1 MTKKTSLFLLL
12 LLFFT
17 GQQVFG
23 QTGRIS
29 GIITETNGSP
39 ILGASVL
46 IKGTSIGTISDLDGK
61 YSINVPDNKSILV
74 FSYIGYE
81 KQELKTGKQILNVV
95 LTETAKA
102 MDEVVVVGYGTQKK
116 VNLTGAVSSVSMKE
130 LEGKPVVNIVEALE
144 GTTPGLTIQQTNSQP
159 GSRPSINIR
168 GTNTLNN
175 NDPLVLI
182 DGMVGDIQN
191 VNPSD
196 IQNISVLKDASSTAI
211 YGSRASNGVILITTK
226 KGNKDRVTVNY
237 DFSYGTQG
245 VTSLPKPV
253 DSWIYCELRN
263 EALVNSGKSIAFTP
277 DQISAYRNG
286 GVNDKWINDIYKSSA
301 PQQSHN
307 FSISGG
313 NEKTSILFSVGYLN
327 QNSLFQGPG
336 FGLSR
341 YNGRLNI
348 ETQLTKKFKYGVNVA
363 YARNEVKDNAYWT
376 DWILEQVMRMP
387 PIYPIKVNGNYNY
400 PSGSNANSLARL
412 ETGGYSQNSND
423 DVSGSFNGE
432 FDIVDG
438 LKLKGMVG
446 GQLYNNRNH
455 ENRQAIQGSGDTENH
470 IKEYFDRNENL
481 TSNLILTYDK
491 KIGNHTFGALAG
503 VSYEGG
509 IDKSFQ
515 TLRKVDSPNF
525 DILANYQSTNV
536 DDQGWGSDWSIYSG
550 FARLNYNFKERYL
563 FEFNLRNDY
572 SSKFA
577 QGNRSGLF
585 PSLSGAWRISEEP
598 FYTNLSKNLPSL
610 KVRSS
615 WGLVGNNRISDY
627 AYIPSVSISNGG
639 YSFNNNVVNVSN
651 VSSVNT
657 NLKWETTSMFDLGA
671 DIGFLDNNLNFVF
684 DYFHNMT
691 YDILIGLPVPTTFGG
706 GNPIQNA
713 GKVQNQGWEASVNYK
728 FRTGKIQHSITA
740 NIFDSQNKVIDTHGQ
755 EWVNGSDIN
764 TIIKEGYSI
773 NSYYAYRSDGI
784 FQNAAEV
791 AAGPHLD
798 GVTPKPGDI
807 RYLDKNGDKIIN
819 ASDRFVLGN
828 PFPRYSFGINYSFN
842 YKGIDFSM
850 FWQGVGQRSV
860 WLRGESVEAFHNNN
874 EGPVFDFHIDRW
886 TPQNP
891 NASYPRLT
899 VGSESTNNAAKSDFW
914 IQNGAYI
921 RLKNIQL
928 GYTIPNSLTRKVG
941 IQRLRVFLSGQNLLT
956 LSKMVGGWDPET
968 TSTSG
973 GRIYPVSTVTSIGLN
988 LTL

>member
-728 FRTGKIQHSITA
+728 FRTGKIQHSISA
-740 NIFDSQNKVIDTHGQ
+740 NIFDSQNKVIDTHGH

-791 AAGPHLD
+791 ASGPHLE

-828 PFPRYSFGINYSFN
+828 PFPRYSFGLNYSIN
-842 YKGIDFSM
+842 CKGIDFSM

-886 TPQNP
+886 TPQNT

-928 GYTIPNSLTRKVG
+928 GYTIPQSLTRKVG
-941 IQRLRVFLSGQNLLT
+941 VQRLRLFLSGENLLT

-968 TSTSG
+968 TATSG
-973 GRIYPVSTVTSIGLN
+973 GRIYPVSTVTSFGLN

>member
-12 LLFFT
+12 LLFMT

-29 GIITETNGSP
+29 GTITEANGSP
-39 ILGASVL
+39 VLGASVL
-46 IKGTSIGTISDLDGK
+46 LKGTSIGTISDLDGK
-61 YSINVPDNKSILV
+61 YSINVPDNNSILV

-81 KQELKTGKQILNVV
+81 KQELKASRQILNVV

-159 GSRPSINIR
+159 GNRPSINIR
-168 GTNTLNN
+168 GNNTLNN

-226 KGNKDRVTVNY
+226 KGSKDKVTVNY

-277 DQISAYRNG
+277 EQINAYRNG

-313 NEKTSILFSVGYLN
+313 NEKTSILFSLGYLN
-327 QNSLFQGPG
+327 QNSLLQGPDY
-336 FGLSR
+336 GLSR

-363 YARNEVKDNAYWT
+363 YARNEVKDHAYWT

-387 PIYPIKVNGNYNY
+387 PIYPIKLNGNYNY

-432 FDIVDG
+432 FDIVEG

-455 ENRQAIQGSGDTENH
+455 ENRMAIPGSGDTENH
-470 IKEYFDRNENL
+470 IKEYFDRIENL

-491 KIGNHTFGALAG
+491 KIGNHTIGALVG
-503 VSYEGG
+503 TSYEGG

-598 FYTNLSKNLPSL
+598 FYANLGKNLPSL

-627 AYIPSVSISNGG
+627 AYIPSVSISSGG
-639 YSFNNNVVNVSN
+639 YSFNNNVVNVSS

-728 FRTGKIQHSITA
+728 FKTGKVQHSISA
-740 NIFDSQNKVIDTHGQ
+740 NVFDSQNKVIDTHGQ

>member
-1 MTKKTSLFLLL
+1 MRKKTSLFLLL

-29 GIITETNGSP
+29 GIISETNGSP

-61 YSINVPDNKSILV
+61 YTINVPDNKSILV

-81 KQELKTGKQILNVV
+81 KQELNSGKQILNVELV
-95 LTETAKA
+95 ETAKA

-226 KGNKDRVTVNY
+226 KGSKDKVTVNY

-327 QNSLFQGPG
+327 QNSLFQGPD

-455 ENRQAIQGSGDTENH
+455 ENRNAIQGIGDTENH

-491 KIGNHTFGALAG
+491 KKGNHTFGALAG

-627 AYIPSVSISNGG
+627 AYIPSVSISSGG
-639 YSFNNNVVNVSN
+639 YSFNNNVANVSS

-657 NLKWETTSMFDLGA
+657 NLKWETTSMFDLGT
-671 DIGFLDNNLNFVF
+671 DIGFFNNTLNFVF

-706 GNPIQNA
+706 GSPIQNA

-728 FRTGKIQHSITA
+728 FRTGKIQHSISA

-791 AAGPHLD
+791 ASGPHLE

-828 PFPRYSFGINYSFN
+828 PFPRYSFGFNYSINF
-842 YKGIDFSM
+842 KGIDFSM

-928 GYTIPNSLTRKVG
+928 GYTIPQSLTRKVG
-941 IQRLRVFLSGQNLLT
+941 VQRLRLFLSGENLLT

-968 TSTSG
+968 TATSG
-973 GRIYPVSTVTSIGLN
+973 GRIYPVSTVTSFGLN

>member
-12 LLFFT
+12 LLFMT

-81 KQELKTGKQILNVV
+81 KQELKAGKQILNVV
-95 LTETAKA
+95 LEETAKA

-130 LEGKPVVNIVEALE
+130 LEGKPVVNVVEALE

-159 GSRPSINIR
+159 GNRPSINIR

-175 NDPLVLI
+175 SDPLVLI

-226 KGNKDRVTVNY
+226 KGSKDKVTVNY

-286 GVNDKWINDIYKSSA
+286 GINDKWINDIYKSSA

-327 QNSLFQGPG
+327 QNSLFQGPD

-387 PIYPIKVNGNYNY
+387 PIYPIKVDGNYNY
-400 PSGSNANSLARL
+400 PSGSNSNSLARL
-412 ETGGYSQNSND
+412 EIGGYSQNSND
-423 DVSGSFNGE
+423 DISGSFNGE
-432 FDIVDG
+432 FDIMDG

-455 ENRQAIQGSGDTENH
+455 ENRQAIPGSGDTENH
-470 IKEYFDRNENL
+470 IKEYFDRNENM

-491 KIGNHTFGALAG
+491 RIGDHTIGALVG
-503 VSYEGG
+503 TSYEGG

-536 DDQGWGSDWSIYSG
+536 DDQGWGSDWSIYSA

-598 FYTNLSKNLPSL
+598 FYTNLGKNLPSF

-627 AYIPSVSISNGG
+627 AYIPSVSISSGG
-639 YSFNNNVVNVSN
+639 YSFNNNVANVSS

-657 NLKWETTSMFDLGA
+657 NLKWETTSMFDLGT
-671 DIGFLDNNLNFVF
+671 DIGFFNNSLNFVF
-684 DYFHNMT
+684 DYFRNMT

-706 GNPIQNA
+706 GSPIQNA
-713 GKVQNQGWEASVNYK
+713 GKVQNQGWEASLTYK
-728 FRTGKIQHSITA
+728 FKTGKVEHSLSA
-740 NIFDSQNKVIDTHGQ
+740 NVFDSQNKVIDTHGQ
-755 EWVNGSDIN
+755 EWVNGFDIN

-791 AAGPHLD
+791 AAGPHLE

-807 RYLDKNGDKIIN
+807 RYIDKNGDKIIN

-842 YKGIDFSM
+842 FKGIDFSM

-874 EGPVFDFHIDRW
+874 EGPAFDFHIDRW

-928 GYTIPNSLTRKVG
+928 GYTIPNSLTKKVG
-941 IQRLRVFLSGQNLLT
+941 VQRLRLFLSGENLLT

-968 TSTSG
+968 TATSG
-973 GRIYPVSTVTSIGLN
+973 GRIYPVSTVTSFGLN

>member
-1 MTKKTSLFLLL
+1 MRKKTSLFLLL

-29 GIITETNGSP
+29 GIISETNGSP

-61 YSINVPDNKSILV
+61 YTINVPDNKSILV

-81 KQELKTGKQILNVV
+81 KQELNSGKQILNVELV
-95 LTETAKA
+95 ETAKA

-226 KGNKDRVTVNY
+226 KGSKDKVTVNY

-327 QNSLFQGPG
+327 QNSLFQGPD

-455 ENRQAIQGSGDTENH
+455 ENRNAIQGSGDTENH

-491 KIGNHTFGALAG
+491 KKGNHTFGALAG

-627 AYIPSVSISNGG
+627 AYIPSVSISSGG
-639 YSFNNNVVNVSN
+639 YSFNNNVANVSS

-657 NLKWETTSMFDLGA
+657 NLKWETTSMFDLGT
-671 DIGFLDNNLNFVF
+671 DIGFFNNTLNFVF

-706 GNPIQNA
+706 GSPIQNA

-728 FRTGKIQHSITA
+728 FRTGKIQHSISA

-791 AAGPHLD
+791 ASGPHLE

-828 PFPRYSFGINYSFN
+828 PFPRYSFGFNYSINF
-842 YKGIDFSM
+842 KGIDFSM

-928 GYTIPNSLTRKVG
+928 GYTIPQSLTRKVG
-941 IQRLRVFLSGQNLLT
+941 VQRLRLFLSGENLLT

-968 TSTSG
+968 TATSG
-973 GRIYPVSTVTSIGLN
+973 GRIYPVSTVTSFGLN